1 MITVKN
7 RDILSIKFLLF
18 SPHRSRRRSF
28 SAHLVDEAGSDQLR
42 RFLVAFEV
50 FEEDVGVEGAD
61 GVEIAEENGLLAHQA
76 RRNEIFQLGIVH
88 LRGITLETQAQMH
101 ESMKPGLKLQLQ
113 FQLGKKV
120 TRQSGR
126 RCVL

>member
-1 MITVKN
+1 MF
-7 RDILSIKFLLF
+7 SISALTTRPFHCNTALRFL
-18 SPHRSRRRSF
+18 RSF
-28 SAHLVDEAGSDQLR
+28 SGHLVDEAGADQLR

-88 LRGITLETQAQMH
+88 LRGITLENA
-101 ESMKPGLKLQLQ
+101 S
-113 FQLGKKV
+113 V
-120 TRQSGR
+120 N
-126 RCVL
+126 